1 VTGMC
6 EGRVAVITG
15 AGRGLGREYAL
26 ALAREGARVVINDL
40 GGSSD
45 GSGAS
50 GGPAADVAAEIQA
63 LGGEAVSNT
72 DDVTDFDAAARIID
86 TAVREFG
93 RLDVVVNNAG
103 ILRDRMFVNTS
114 PDEFTNI
121 LSRRMPA
128 LFTTTSPDEWDLI
141 IRVHL
146 RGHFCVGRH
155 AASYW
160 RDRSK
165 AGEVL
170 DARLI
175 NTSSGAGLMGSVGQS
190 GYAAAKA
197 GIAALTVVQAV
208 ELGRYGVSVNA
219 LAPSARTR
227 LTEEVF
233 PDMMARPTE
242 GFDAMGPEN
251 IAPLVVWLAGP
262 DSRDVRGRVF
272 EAEGGMI
279 SVADGWQH
287 GEPCDIGRRWEPH
300 EIGPAVRE
308 MLAKAPA
315 PAVVYGTA

>member
-1 VTGMC
+1 MTGMC

-26 ALAREGARVVINDL
+26 ALAREGARVVVNDL
-40 GGSSD
+40 GGASD

-50 GGPAADVAAEIQA
+50 SGPAADVAAEIRA
-63 LGGEAVSNT
+63 LGGEAVSNV

-86 TAVREFG
+86 TAVHEFG

-103 ILRDRMFVNTS
+103 ILRDRMFVN
-114 PDEFTNI
+114 
-121 LSRRMPA
+121 
-128 LFTTTSPDEWDLI
+128 TSPDEWDLI

-197 GIAALTVVQAV
+197 GIAALTIVQAV
-208 ELGRYGVSVNA
+208 ELGRYGVTVNA

-251 IAPLVVWLAGP
+251 IAPLVVWLASP
-262 DSRDVRGRVF
+262 DSRDVSGRVF

-287 GEPCDIGRRWEPH
+287 GEPRDIGRRWTSA

-308 MLAKAPA
+308 LLAKAPV

>member
-1 VTGMC
+1 MKGMC

-40 GGSSD
+40 GGASD

-50 GGPAADVAAEIQA
+50 SGPAADVAAEIRA
-63 LGGEAVSNT
+63 LGGEAISNT

-114 PDEFTNI
+114 PDE
-121 LSRRMPA
+121 
-128 LFTTTSPDEWDLI
+128 WDLI

-160 RDRSK
+160 RDQSK
-165 AGEVL
+165 TGEVL

-197 GIAALTVVQAV
+197 GIAALTVVQAA

-262 DSRDVRGRVF
+262 DSRDVSGRVF

-287 GEPCDIGRRWEPH
+287 GEPCDIGRRWEPN

>member
-1 VTGMC
+1 V
-6 EGRVAVITG
+6 
-15 AGRGLGREYAL
+15 
-26 ALAREGARVVINDL
+26 GARIVVNDL
-40 GGSSD
+40 GGASD
-45 GSGAS
+45 GPGAS
-50 GGPAADVAAEIQA
+50 SGPAAEVAAEIRA
-63 LGGEAVSNT
+63 LGGEAVANT
-72 DDVTDFDAAARIID
+72 DDVTDFDGAARIVD

-114 PDEFTNI
+114 PDE
-121 LSRRMPA
+121 
-128 LFTTTSPDEWDLI
+128 WDLI

-160 RDRSK
+160 RDRAK
-165 AGEVL
+165 AGDAL

-197 GIAALTVVQAV
+197 GIAALTIVQAV
-208 ELGRYGVSVNA
+208 ELGRYGVTVNA

-233 PDMMARPTE
+233 PDMMARPAE
-242 GFDAMGPEN
+242 GFDAMAPEN

-262 DSRDVRGRVF
+262 DSRDVTGRVF
-272 EAEGGMI
+272 ESEGGMI

-287 GEPCDIGRRWEPH
+287 GEPCDIGRRWDPH

-308 MLAKAPA
+308 LLAKAPT